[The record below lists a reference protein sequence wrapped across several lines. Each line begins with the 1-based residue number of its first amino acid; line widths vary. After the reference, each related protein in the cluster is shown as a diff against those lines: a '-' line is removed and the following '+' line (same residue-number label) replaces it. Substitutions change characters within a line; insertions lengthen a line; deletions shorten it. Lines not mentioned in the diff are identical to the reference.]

1 VKKFFVSPVLRVVAF
16 LAGFENLSERGGAV
30 KILN

>member
-1 VKKFFVSPVLRVVAF
+1 VKKFFVWPDLRVVGF

-30 KILN
+30 KIFN